1 MGEVVNNGV
10 RTVLVETKL
19 PPAIP
24 WTNDIIDKIRDS
36 LNLYKEPFEETYVG
50 YGTTAGKLNWKL
62 ILAGLGVGVVAVLLL
77 RKRG

>member
-1 MGEVVNNGV
+1 MGEIVNNGI

-24 WTNDIIDKIRDS
+24 WTNDIVNKIRDS
-36 LNLYKEPFEETYVG
+36 LNTWKEPFEETYVG
-50 YGTTAGKLNWKL
+50 YGNGAKINWKL
-62 ILAGLGVGVVAVLLL
+62 VLAGLGVGVVAIILL

>member
-1 MGEVVNNGV
+1 MSGTLENNGI

-24 WTNDIIDKIRDS
+24 WTNDIVNKIRDS

-50 YGTTAGKLNWKL
+50 YGTSAKINWKL
-62 ILAGLGVGVVAVLLL
+62 ILAGLGVGVLAIMLL
-77 RKRG
+77 KRRG